1 MGLYWAVARPLLSSL
16 PPEAAHRLA
25 QFILSLPLPW
35 ERIGGTPK
43 DPALRTS
50 LAGIELSNPVGL
62 AAGFDKSCR
71 HLDALGHLG
80 FGYVIGG
87 TITRDPR
94 SGNAKPRIAR
104 YPGRA
109 SMTNAMGLPNPGAE
123 AAARTL
129 SRSPRSGPRLV
140 SIADQGPDEVIAT
153 HALLEPHVDGVELN
167 VSCPNVSWGRDRD
180 NEAHLT
186 LLMQEL
192 GARRTRPMFVKLP
205 PFRSDVEREAVLALA
220 RIAQDGGAD
229 GLTCSNTRPVSDR
242 RLSVGAGGL
251 SGRELFPDTVR
262 IVGDVRTATAGA
274 LLINACGGVFS
285 AADALACLDAG
296 ATTVQVYTGLIEGGP
311 RVVGEIVRGLSEAP
325 SAARSLAPASS
336 PGQDGTRPGRFRR
349 EFGAIASA
357 GERRPGPTG
366 GPGGRP
372 TPGGP

>member
-1 MGLYWAVARPLLSSL
+1 MGLYWAVARPLFSSL

-25 QFILSLPLPW
+25 QSILSLPLPW

-43 DPALRTS
+43 DPALRTW

-71 HLDALGHLG
+71 HLDALGRLG

-87 TITRDPR
+87 TITREPR
-94 SGNAKPRIAR
+94 VGNRKPRIVR
-104 YPGRA
+104 YPKRG

-129 SRSPRSGPRLV
+129 SRSPRSGPRLA
-140 SIADQGPDEVIAT
+140 SIADQDPGEVIPT
-153 HALLEPHVDGVELN
+153 YALLEAHVDGVELN

-180 NEAHLT
+180 NEAHLA
-186 LLMQEL
+186 LLMREL
-192 GARRTRPMFVKLP
+192 GARRTGPLFVKLP
-205 PFRSDVEREAVLALA
+205 PFRSEVERGAVLALA

-251 SGRELFPDTVR
+251 SGRELFRDTVR
-262 IVGDVRTATAGA
+262 IVEDVRTTTEGA
-274 LLINACGGVFS
+274 LPINACGGVFS

-296 ATTVQVYTGLIEGGP
+296 ATSVQVYTGLIEGGP
-311 RVVGEIVRGLSEAP
+311 RVVRDIVRGLSEA
-325 SAARSLAPASS
+325 RRGWSLAPAS
-336 PGQDGTRPGRFRR
+336 PAGQDGTRPGGFRR
-349 EFGAIASA
+349 EFGEVAGA
-357 GERRPGPTG
+357 GEGRPGPTG

-372 TPGGP
+372 APGGA